1 MHKRLVEA
9 IEIAGFYFHFIGED
23 SPDDGVSPLSS
34 WQGPGHLFSIFP
46 LHIDFSID
54 NQLDLVRPT
63 WIEWPVCPSIFF
75 VKFWRSSKSNGRW
88 NSCVFSSNSS
98 LILPPPFFLLY
109 LGGISL
115 PSSLYALFTG
125 VCIWPGVCLFLFL
138 FFFTTL
144 SQECPMKLLRSFSR
158 SEGQGTEKGKILF
171 VFRGSDYCSA
181 IFSWWRTLEIS
192 DDLIVK

>member
-138 FFFTTL
+138 FFSLLCHKNVQWNYYAPFQEAKDKERRKERYFLFSEALTIARPSSPDGELWRFQTTSL
-144 SQECPMKLLRSFSR
+144 
-158 SEGQGTEKGKILF
+158 
-171 VFRGSDYCSA
+171 
-181 IFSWWRTLEIS
+181 
-192 DDLIVK
+192 